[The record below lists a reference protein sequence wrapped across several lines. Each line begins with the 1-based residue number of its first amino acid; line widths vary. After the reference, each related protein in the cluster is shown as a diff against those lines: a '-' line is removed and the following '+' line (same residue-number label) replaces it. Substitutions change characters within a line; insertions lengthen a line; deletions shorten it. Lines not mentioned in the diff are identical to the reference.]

1 MTELRKEQKAVE
13 GKNAGFD
20 LVQHRMTEPLG
31 NTVDCEK
38 AKRNAADNN
47 SISDHAGIIL
57 DALNDYRMWF
67 SENEDSDKEM
77 IKLIDDAIEIVQCA

>member
-13 GKNAGFD
+13 GKTARSNP
-20 LVQHRMTEPLG
+20 VQDRTDEYLLDAVG
-31 NTVDCEK
+31 CEMATK
-38 AKRNAADNN
+38 GVADNN

>member
-67 SENEDSDKEM
+67 SNDDSDKEM